1 MHSARFVFAA
11 ALLGAS
17 SALAAAPC
25 DRTCLKGMLDQ
36 YLNAIIKHD
45 PAAAPLRLGFRQ
57 TENAVVVKLGTG
69 AWKNVTGLG
78 KLQRRYLDPV
88 SGQAAYFGIVEEGA
102 ASAIVTIRVRV
113 EDRKLT
119 EAEWYFSRQNDPGL
133 NGNNPDG
140 TSNGNFFEPDNLL
153 ENAQIGR
160 AHVGTPV
167 TATSRMPSSA

>member
-102 ASAIVTIRVRV
+102 ASAIVTTCAPPGKAS
-113 EDRKLT
+113 DRAST
-119 EAEWYFSRQNDPGL
+119 G
-133 NGNNPDG
+133 
-140 TSNGNFFEPDNLL
+140 
-153 ENAQIGR
+153 
-160 AHVGTPV
+160 
-167 TATSRMPSSA
+167 PSV